1 MGIEEGDKLLEREL
15 TEKILGCAIE
25 VHKELGPGL
34 LESVYEEA
42 LAIECGLQGLNFL
55 RQLTIPLLYKGSLL
69 SMPHRIDM
77 LVENKVVLELKCVE
91 TILPVHEAQ
100 LLTNMKLGSWRIGLL
115 INFKTA
121 VLKNGIRR
129 MVL

>member
-1 MGIEEGDKLLEREL
+1 MGIGEGDKLLEREL
-15 TEKILGCAIE
+15 TERIIGCAIE
-25 VHKELGPGL
+25 VHREIGPGL

-42 LAIECGLQGLNFL
+42 LAIECGLQGLAFQ
-55 RQLTIPLLYKGSLL
+55 RQLVVPLVYKGSLL
-69 SMPHRIDM
+69 TMPHRIDM